1 MRLSR
6 QVQASLFFLQKDF
19 EHKKQQSAK
28 LTIFTFLEVFVPE
41 KLLPL
46 LFSFF
51 FAHFCFVGWFWFDLR
66 FCALKI
72 FFFWKQKRIRLDWNC
87 FDSLI
92 YYSTDV
98 YPYQPACQ
106 EFTCSYLYLFVIIW
120 ENLSFLWESFW
131 SVIF

>member
-72 FFFWKQKRIRLDWNC
+72 FFFFENKKELDWIEIALTASFTTVLTC
-87 FDSLI
+87 TLI
-92 YYSTDV
+92 NLPVKNLLVRTYI
-98 YPYQPACQ
+98 
-106 EFTCSYLYLFVIIW
+106 YL
-120 ENLSFLWESFW
+120 
-131 SVIF
+131 